1 MTSVRNRFE
10 KGNVEEGPTVEV
22 PTDDEKPSSM
32 FLDFAMTCSLHGLKN
47 AFSKSSKKPQKVL
60 WLLLLMTCIA
70 AALFQILDRILY
82 FYQYPVSVLLDVNYN
97 DSLLFPTITICNQNK
112 FRATEAYKL
121 GIYRMIE
128 NVNKAENRSFAFSS
142 EFIQQAKAMN
152 ISERDLR
159 QQIAHTKEDMI
170 IDCHWSSERCAPENF
185 TTIFTD
191 EGVCYSFNTDA
202 SNPVKVASSGTE
214 NGLRLTLNVEQYEY
228 MSGGQKSVG
237 IKVLFHNSH
246 DVPTIKDLGL
256 ASATGTNSF
265 FGLQVVEVIGLPK
278 PRGVC
283 EDRKLNLFYKYSRSS
298 CEAECITYALVETCG
313 CRLSYMPKVN
323 DSVPLC
329 SLVSFITCYIPQR
342 DKFHSFQLKCDCPL
356 PCNMLLFDPSI
367 SYTAHSENK
376 VSKLIMDPRMA
387 DVKQKLINA
396 KEVKHRMDA
405 GSISEFRNMLLNFN
419 ASNVAFRTVMLY
431 KLETTIKINLAI
443 LQNISK
449 KVEKVYAS
457 KLFLINYQ
465 KYLIEKNFERPWEAI
480 AERTFH
486 HVSFDFFNYI
496 YTLKNM
502 FLKLDE
508 FINNSS
514 NQRASEMLIHNIKMN
529 IETKLNMVEKA
540 EGNFTEYYQSLT
552 SGVGIF
558 RYRYLKVPRSHNFY
572 AVPKQLLTIK
582 LNQSK
587 SDYSLRLSNTLISL
601 KECLFN
607 FSDMLDTR
615 DTGFNLTKFTKVS
628 DKFIHLSKLFNSI
641 KSVFN
646 GYTTKYALGII
657 KSKAAKL
664 QTSLT
669 NIRQIINDMNNS
681 FTSLQIEQKHLN
693 LTSSQNV
700 FAVSSDII
708 RYLTNTSVTKISLA
722 AILHSP
728 NHVLNMMNLQVF
740 MEELRERNS
749 LLHYSWTK
757 LNETVALL
765 WQCIIQDRDSYA
777 YYEYANYT
785 KFSLPLENV
794 TSELHDEYAD
804 YQEGSNVAKMFGTI
818 DRDFFYRHKTVKE
831 YVTKFKERNTIND
844 LFVSENILE
853 IAFFYKQLS
862 YEIITDQ
869 VAYDFFSLMCDTGGA
884 LGLLLGS
891 SILTIFELADF
902 AIGFSFQKLLA
913 KLLMKKRVE
922 NL

>member
-10 KGNVEEGPTVEV
+10 KGNVEEGPTIEV

-32 FLDFAMTCSLHGLKN
+32 FLHFAMNCSLHGLKN
-47 AFSKSSKKPQKVL
+47 AFSESSKRPQKVI
-60 WLLLLMTCIA
+60 WLLLLMTCVA

-128 NVNKAENRSFAFSS
+128 NVNKAENRSIAFSS
-142 EFIQQAKAMN
+142 EFIQQAEALN

-159 QQIAHTKEDMI
+159 QRISHTKEDMI
-170 IDCHWSSERCAPENF
+170 IDCHWSSERCGPENF

-191 EGVCYSFNTDA
+191 EGVCYGFNTDA
-202 SNPVKVASSGTE
+202 SNPVKVASSGIE
-214 NGLRLTLNVEQYEY
+214 NGLQLTLNVEQYEY

-237 IKVLFHNSH
+237 LKVLFHNPH
-246 DVPTIKDLGL
+246 DVPTIKNLGL

-278 PRGVC
+278 PRGMC
-283 EDRKLNLFYKYSRSS
+283 ENRKLNLFPKYSRSS
-298 CEAECITYALVETCG
+298 CEAECVTYALVETCG
-313 CRLSYMPKVN
+313 CRLSYMPEVN

-342 DKFHSFQLKCDCPL
+342 DKFYSFRLNCDCPL

-396 KEVKHRMDA
+396 KEVKHRMD
-405 GSISEFRNMLLNFN
+405 SRSVSEFRNMLLNLN
-419 ASNVAFRTVMLY
+419 ASNVAFRTVMLE
-431 KLETTIKINLAI
+431 KLEMTIKINLAI

-449 KVEKVYAS
+449 KMEKVYAS

-465 KYLIEKNFERPWEAI
+465 KYLIDKNFERPWEAI

-486 HVSFDFFNYI
+486 HVSFDFYNYV
-496 YTLKNM
+496 YTLENM

-508 FINNSS
+508 FINSS
-514 NQRASEMLIHNIKMN
+514 GNQRASEMLIHSIKMTIN
-529 IETKLNMVEKA
+529 SKLNMIEKA
-540 EGNFTEYYQSLT
+540 EDNFTQYYESLK

-558 RYRYLKVPRSHNFY
+558 RYRYFNVPRSHNFY
-572 AVPKQLLTIK
+572 AVPKRLLTSR

-587 SDYSLRLSNTLISL
+587 TNYSIKFNNTVTSL
-601 KECLFN
+601 KECLYI

-615 DTGFNLTKFTKVS
+615 DSGFNLTKFTKVS
-628 DKFIHLSKLFNSI
+628 NKFTQTSKTFNSI
-641 KSVFN
+641 KSIFN
-646 GYTTKYALGII
+646 SFTTKYALGII

-664 QTSLT
+664 QTSMN
-669 NIRQIINDMNNS
+669 NIRKIINDMNNS
-681 FTSLQIEQKHLN
+681 LTSLQIEQKHIN

-708 RYLTNTSVTKISLA
+708 KYLTNTSVTKISLA

-728 NHVLNMMNLQVF
+728 NHVLNMINLEIF
-740 MEELRERNS
+740 MEELRERSS
-749 LLHYSWTK
+749 LLHHSWTK
-757 LNETVALL
+757 LNESVALL
-765 WQCIIQDRDSYA
+765 WQYIIQDRDSYA

-794 TSELHDEYAD
+794 TADLQDKYAG
-804 YQEGSNVAKMFGTI
+804 YREGSNMAKLFGTI
-818 DRDFFYRHKTVKE
+818 DRDYFFWHKTVKE

-869 VAYDFFSLMCDTGGA
+869 VAYGFFSLLCDTGGA

-913 KLLMKKRVE
+913 KLLMKKRVD